1 MATYLFDFDGTLV
14 DSMPTFV
21 AAFFRLMEKHGI
33 PHDGNTV
40 KTITPLGYRGTAKY
54 LISLGMPL
62 SEEEIL
68 YEVNAFATDAY
79 HNKIVCK
86 ANVKATLEA
95 LHARGDDL
103 HVLTASPHLVLDACL
118 MRNGI
123 YDLFENVWSCED
135 FATTKADPAIYHMAA
150 ERIGKPV
157 ADVIFLDDNYDAD
170 KTAKSAGMTVYG
182 VFDETSRDYADDIR
196 AITDRYI
203 TDFSELLEV

>member
-21 AAFFRLMEKHGI
+21 GAFFTLMEKHGI

-40 KTITPLGYRGTAKY
+40 KTITPLGYSGTADY

-62 SEEEIL
+62 TKEEIL
-68 YEVNAFATDAY
+68 REVNAFATDAY

-86 ANVKATLEA
+86 AHVKETLEA
-95 LHARGDDL
+95 LRARGDDL
-103 HVLTASPHLVLDACL
+103 HVLTASPHSVLDACL

-123 YDLFENVWSCED
+123 YDLFTNVWSCDD
-135 FATTKADPAIYHMAA
+135 FATTKADPNIYRMAA
-150 ERIGKPV
+150 ERIGKP
-157 ADVIFLDDNYDAD
+157 AKDVIFLDDNYDAD

-182 VFDETSRDYADDIR
+182 VFDESSRDYADDIR
-196 AITDRYI
+196 GICDRYI
-203 TDFSELLEV
+203 TDFSELLED